1 MPVGL
6 WEVCC
11 RELELRGMKMTP
23 GTIEGGTTSTFVLYC
38 SATVLL
44 DGGVMSSAPHN
55 LTSIS
60 FW

>member
-55 LTSIS
+55 LT
-60 FW
+60 